1 MQDFEDRRVVG
12 GTLDGAWI
20 GGAAQARVELLQRRS
35 SGRLDWSF
43 QQHAVTL
50 FWFRRGFKDARIVVD
65 GHQHHLGLSAGPRLG
80 IFLPGA
86 SIEGTFA
93 TATECQYL
101 AVFAHDLEIAR
112 HLQAKTAEPF
122 AIVDDYRLREAL
134 GDLTDELRW
143 HRSLKDLF
151 IEATALQ
158 CMVRA
163 ARQAQ
168 DEAPPTSVPHAGM
181 LGRLNEYI
189 DNRIGE
195 AIQVE
200 DLASVTGYSVR
211 HLSRML
217 KSQTGRTPM
226 GFVQHRRLKKA
237 SALLQSGYPSM
248 TALAYATGFSSPQ
261 HFSTAFKRE
270 FGVPPT
276 RFGYDNHAM
285 DRPDLLVQPSEA
297 VVREASPGM

>member
-1 MQDFEDRRVVG
+1 MQDFEDRRIVG
-12 GTLDGAWI
+12 GTLDNAWI
-20 GGAAQARVELLQRRS
+20 GGATQARVELLQRRS
-35 SGRLDWSF
+35 SGRLHWSF
-43 QQHAVTL
+43 QQHAATL
-50 FWFRRGFKDARIVVD
+50 FWFRRGFRDATIVVD
-65 GHQHHLGLSAGPRLG
+65 GHQHHMRLSAGPRLG

-86 SIEGTFA
+86 SIEGTFV

-101 AVFAHDLEIAR
+101 AVFAHDLELAR

-143 HRSLKDLF
+143 QRSLKDLF

-168 DEAPPTSVPHAGM
+168 DESPPTSTPHAGI

-195 AIQVE
+195 AIQVA
-200 DLASVTGYSVR
+200 DLASATGYSVR

-237 SALLQSGYPSM
+237 RALLQSGYPSI

-276 RFGYDNHAM
+276 RSGHHNHVT
-285 DRPDLLVQPSEA
+285 DRPNPPVQSVET
-297 VVREASPGM
+297 VVQE